1 MTLRKRIGKILGA
14 LLTALCAWLVLKLG
28 ESGFM
33 LVSLL
38 LSFGLVIF
46 GVRNLIFYFT
56 MARHMVNGRS
66 ILYIGVIALDFGVF
80 TLSVSHNRGVFIVLY
95 LLAVY
100 AFSGVI
106 DIMLAREAM
115 RLESPSWRLNLAEGI
130 ANIGFAATAVVF
142 GLVLNNMKNLT
153 IICAVGLFY
162 SAFLNLLG
170 AFRKTAI
177 VYIP

>member
-56 MARHMVNGRS
+56 MARHMVGGRTM
-66 ILYIGVIALDFGVF
+66 LYRAVIVFDMGMF
-80 TLSVSHNRGVFIVLY
+80 TLTLTDIPTIYVMLY
-95 LLAVY
+95 LIGIH
-100 AFSGVI
+100 AFSGTI
-106 DIMLAREAM
+106 DILLA
-115 RLESPSWRLNLAEGI
+115 LESKRSESAWKLGI
-130 ANIGFAATAVVF
+130 SHGIMDVLIALLCLVFLGSVTVAIYIYSF
-142 GLVLNNMKNLT
+142 GLCYSGVMR
-153 IICAVGLFY
+153 IIRGV
-162 SAFLNLLG
+162 
-170 AFRKTAI
+170 RRTAI
-177 VYIP
+177 VYIQ